1 MKRVLVILSVLLAG
15 LFIWYFFLKQH
26 DYQVR
31 FQTKTTPGTTSQII
45 KTWSETQEGGRIL
58 GWDGLEEVTQRLVF
72 GDSAYTYTWRI
83 RSEHDSLSTVTA
95 YIANNENSFQNKW
108 NLLFSDTDFQKR
120 SRKTVQDLGQSL
132 LDHLKNIKVEVV
144 GEAES
149 PESFCACMEVETTQ
163 YGKANG
169 MMANYG
175 ILNSVIVGNNIQLN
189 GLPLIRVLEWNQ
201 DSDSL
206 KYDFCYPIIRSEKL
220 PRIKNIAYKR
230 VFSKPAI
237 KATYNGNY
245 ITSDRAWYAILKYA
259 ESGGIEVTELP
270 IEVFFNN
277 PTIGAGDTEWLAE
290 IYMPLK
296 EYE

>member
-1 MKRVLVILSVLLAG
+1 MKRVLVFLSVLLAG

-45 KTWSETQEGGRIL
+45 KTWNETQEGGRIL
-58 GWDGLEEVTQRLVF
+58 GWNGREEVTQRLVF
-72 GDSAYTYTWRI
+72 RDSAYTYTWRI

-108 NLLFSDTDFQKR
+108 NLLFSDTDFEKR

-149 PESFCACMEVETTQ
+149 PESFCACVEVETTQ

-175 ILNSVIVGNNIQLN
+175 ILNTVIVGNNIQLN
-189 GLPLIRVLEWNQ
+189 GPPLIRVHEWNQ
-201 DSDSL
+201 EKDSL

-220 PRIKNIAYKR
+220 QRIKNIAYKR
-230 VFSKPAI
+230 VFSKPSI
-237 KATYNGNY
+237 KAKYNGNY
-245 ITSDRAWYAILKYA
+245 ITSDRALFDIFEYA
-259 ESGGIEVTELP
+259 ETQCIEFTVFP
-270 IEVFFNN
+270 IEVFFYNTN
-277 PTIGAGDTEWLAE
+277 IGSGDTEWLAE
-290 IYMPLK
+290 MYMHLK
-296 EYE
+296 